1 MGVLDTGVGPPR
13 SGEQDTWGLPGCPQ
27 LKNAYDQL
35 KKRGEVDVEMLAL
48 EDAAGGGAAPAP
60 QPAKTTNPASKS
72 TCASASSS
80 RNTTPAMK
88 KMNMKSSKT
97 SGSAVESALS
107 SQQEPLGDV
116 EMRDATGSEDR
127 REDHHQ
133 RRRVTFDESVVDHDQ
148 SGQVQPGA
156 ASSLDGLEQRIAEK
170 SAADLCCAAD
180 MLRDVTKPNPTFPTA
195 LQFVQKVKE
204 NFEEKLSL
212 KVLVDEK
219 DLHN

>member
-27 LKNAYDQL
+27 LKNAYDEL
-35 KKRGEVDVEMLAL
+35 KKRGENMEMLAL

-60 QPAKTTNPASKS
+60 QPAKMNPASKS

-88 KMNMKSSKT
+88 KMNMKSSSKE

-116 EMRDATGSEDR
+116 EMRDAAGSEDR

-133 RRRVTFDESVVDHDQ
+133 RRRVTFDKSVVDHEQ
-148 SGQVQPGA
+148 AEQVLPGA
-156 ASSLDGLEQRIAEK
+156 ASSLDLGQRITEK
-170 SAADLCCAAD
+170 NAADQVCAAD
-180 MLRDVTKPNPTFPTA
+180 MLRDVTSPNPTFPTA